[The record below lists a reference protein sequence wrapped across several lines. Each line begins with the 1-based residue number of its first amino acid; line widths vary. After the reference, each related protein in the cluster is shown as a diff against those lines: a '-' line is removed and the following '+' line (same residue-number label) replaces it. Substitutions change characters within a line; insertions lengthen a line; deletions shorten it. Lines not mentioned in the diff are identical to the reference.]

1 MRPNVARSML
11 GGFVGT
17 LVMTTMMYMVAP
29 MMGLK
34 MDIAQMLGS
43 MLGNNWWAGMMMHF
57 VNGTII
63 FPLIYAYLLYRWL
76 PGGPV
81 VKGTTW
87 GIVLW
92 FLAQAIVMPMMGGGG
107 FLNMNMGRMMAVVG
121 SLIGHLLYGS
131 ILGAIGGAP
140 EVEPVPAR

>member
-1 MRPNVARSML
+1 MMMHANVGRSVL

-17 LVMTTMMYMVAP
+17 LVMTTMMYMVGP

-63 FPLIYAYLLYRWL
+63 FPLIYAYLLYQWL
-76 PGGPV
+76 PGGPTI
-81 VKGTTW
+81 KGTTW

-92 FLAQAIVMPMMGGGG
+92 LVAQTIVMPMMGGG
-107 FLNMNMGRMMAVVG
+107 FFSVAMGGMMAAMG

-131 ILGAIGGAP
+131 LLGAIAGAP
-140 EVEPVPAR
+140 EMARATA

>member
-1 MRPNVARSML
+1 MHPNVGRAML
-11 GGFVGT
+11 GGVVGT
-17 LVMTTMMYMVAP
+17 LVMTAMMYMVAP

-63 FPLIYAYLLYRWL
+63 FPLIYAYLLYQWL
-76 PGGPV
+76 PGGPAM
-81 VKGTTW
+81 KGTTW

-92 FLAQAIVMPMMGGGG
+92 LLAQAVVMPMMGGG
-107 FLNMNMGRMMAVVG
+107 FFSAAMGGMMAVVG
-121 SLIGHLLYGS
+121 SLVGHLLYGS
-131 ILGAIGGAP
+131 ILGVIAGGP
-140 EVEPVPAR
+140 EMIPARA